1 MRAKNFSRDMNVKFT
16 HCIEKCGSPSVLD
29 HEVRLSPVAFEGK
42 SSNKAANF
50 NPRFCRTTLN
60 MKPNFAR
67 GGAFTLIELLVVIA
81 IIAIL
86 AAMLLPALGRAKE
99 KARATQCL
107 SNGRQIG
114 MAYIMYAGDNNGITA
129 PLEDP
134 IPAGFSYA
142 SANDYW
148 VQGPNTVWWPDLER
162 SYLGNRNVIN
172 CPSVVGTNVA
182 GILPSGYAGSSLSL
196 SGQGYFGIGY
206 NHIELSYSCLWANG
220 ATIKLASIV
229 HPSETLAFSDAGLVT
244 TATASDPNPSNW
256 KETPGCQLLYF
267 LTPDHPNYGSV
278 PYRAINRHLN
288 RCVAEFADG
297 HSESTLNE
305 RFGFQ
310 YYPGRAPDNS
320 VATGEPILGGNG
332 RYDVRWLWDRY

>member
-1 MRAKNFSRDMNVKFT
+1 MIVKFT
-16 HCIEKCGSPSVLD
+16 YCTGACGLSRISD
-29 HEVRLSPVAFEGK
+29 HAFLTPAGLFK
-42 SSNKAANF
+42 RKTVNKTSDF
-50 NPRFCRTTLN
+50 NTESYRMTLN
-60 MKPNFAR
+60 MKLNFAR
-67 GGAFTLIELLVVIA
+67 RRAFTLIELLVVIA

-99 KARATQCL
+99 KAKATQCL
-107 SNGRQIG
+107 SNGRQVG
-114 MAYIMYAGDNNGITA
+114 LAYVLYAGDNNGTT
-129 PLEDP
+129 PSLEEP
-134 IPAGFSYA
+134 TPAGFSYA

-148 VQGPNTVWWPDLER
+148 VQGPSTMWWPDLER
-162 SYLGNRNVIN
+162 SYLGNGNVIN

-182 GILPSGYAGSSLSL
+182 GVLPAGYAGSSASL
-196 SGQGYFGIGY
+196 TGQGHFGIGY
-206 NHIELSYSCLWANG
+206 NHIDLSYSYFWANG

-244 TATASDPNPSNW
+244 TATASDPDPRKW

-267 LTPDHPNYGSV
+267 LTPDHPNYGNV
-278 PYRAINRHLN
+278 PYRSINRHLN

-297 HSESTLNE
+297 HSESTINE

-332 RYDVRWLWDRY
+332 RYDYRWMWDRY